1 MMHRRVVDGGLRL
14 HKTIYCCLFWNNN
27 SRCELWRENSQNYFI
42 RLFLI
47 QSWRWGILS
56 TALLSPPFSLS
67 LPSLRKI
74 LQRLRGGRIAVG
86 AGSWAPENPGE
97 SRRIPE
103 NLWESWEKVEER
115 RKAVIVADGRS
126 LLRITVAVD
135 DGPVRCGR
143 WNRIG
148 GPVALPVASVHW
160 NPVRPLYHDAYFG
173 LILPDSSRFDPEL
186 PRNCPGIALNCPRLP
201 QTGQDSLMKDS
212 PGFFPQFFGL
222 KLRLGAVRDGVSE
235 SDKNDNWLLIH

>member
-56 TALLSPPFSLS
+56 TALLSPPPFSLS

-103 NLWESWEKVEER
+103 NPGESLGILGEGWGTTQSGDCRRWPVIAANNCCSWWWPCPLW
-115 RKAVIVADGRS
+115 
-126 LLRITVAVD
+126 
-135 DGPVRCGR
+135 PVKPHR
-143 WNRIG
+143 WSG
-148 GPVALPVASVHW
+148 GASGCF
-160 NPVRPLYHDAYFG
+160 RPLESGSTTLPRRLFR
-173 LILPDSSRFDPEL
+173 PDSPRFVQIRPGIAPEL
-186 PRNCPGIALNCPRLP
+186 PRNRPELP
-201 QTGQDSLMKDS
+201 
-212 PGFFPQFFGL
+212 
-222 KLRLGAVRDGVSE
+222 
-235 SDKNDNWLLIH
+235 